1 MANGDAPDSY
11 PRVMNGFVILTI
23 TKEGVV
29 TETFYDQD
37 GSVSAWA
44 PSTTYHLPSEAR
56 RA

>member
-1 MANGDAPDSY
+1 
-11 PRVMNGFVILTI
+11 MNGFVILTI

>member
-1 MANGDAPDSY
+1 
-11 PRVMNGFVILTI
+11 MNGFVILTI

-44 PSTTYHLPSEAR
+44 PSTTYHLPVR
-56 RA
+56 